1 MHQVRHPRRG
11 LWGYT
16 HSYKCVWVDTHRS
29 DFWGPVSAKIY
40 ITIDWERRA
49 LFPWSAQIL
58 NNLAVFIHHIRWVR
72 VLVWWVTFTMNSLT
86 LFVHQVLCGPLHL
99 IALSVKKYLVKSCF
113 IKDINN
119 RRELFPEWYHYAIN
133 KINSSVDLTIFTIHK
148 VKKITKTYLLSI

>member
-1 MHQVRHPRRG
+1 MYV
-11 LWGYT
+11 
-16 HSYKCVWVDTHRS
+16 
-29 DFWGPVSAKIY
+29 
-40 ITIDWERRA
+40 TIDWERRA

-119 RRELFPEWYHYAIN
+119 RRELSFQSDI
-133 KINSSVDLTIFTIHK
+133 IM
-148 VKKITKTYLLSI
+148 LSIKLTPVLILQYSLFIRVKR